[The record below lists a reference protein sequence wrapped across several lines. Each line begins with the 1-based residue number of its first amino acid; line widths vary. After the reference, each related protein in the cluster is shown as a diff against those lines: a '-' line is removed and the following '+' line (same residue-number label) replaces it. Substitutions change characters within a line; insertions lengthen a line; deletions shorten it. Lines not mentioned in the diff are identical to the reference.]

1 MQLVKFAALVFLS
14 GDGRYAVRLVT
25 SCVARCSRD
34 QYRQFESNSKISS
47 AGLLNVFVR
56 ITDLRLGMTP
66 SVPTLTL
73 GSLSG
78 PDASARNPSILI
90 VCVLDSRSFDDLRPG
105 IKRSIQNTR
114 AFSGE
119 LDAGSSQKMR
129 PNKKLERR
137 SDSIGSKCTL
147 VKSCRA
153 AASREMCLDLSVASR
168 RTH

>member
-78 PDASARNPSILI
+78 PDASARNPSIFI
-90 VCVLDSRSFDDLRPG
+90 VCVLELRSFDDLRPG

-114 AFSGE
+114 IF
-119 LDAGSSQKMR
+119 
-129 PNKKLERR
+129 
-137 SDSIGSKCTL
+137 
-147 VKSCRA
+147 
-153 AASREMCLDLSVASR
+153 
-168 RTH
+168 